1 MSLQIVNVIESNLYE
16 RLGERDGIRIVVDNF
31 YDRLETDELL
41 GPFFADADLER
52 LRRTQTEFLCE
63 VAGGPERY
71 DAEPVREAHLHVPF
85 EPKHIQQAID
95 HLEATLKDHGVPE
108 EDAQAVVGAIA
119 QYESDLLAR
128 SEE

>member
-1 MSLQIVNVIESNLYE
+1 MTESSLYE
-16 RLGERDGIRIVVDNF
+16 RLGERDGIRTVVDDF
-31 YDRLETDELL
+31 YDRLEADELL

-63 VAGGPERY
+63 AAGGPERY
-71 DAEPVREAHLHVPF
+71 DAEPVREAHLHIPF
-85 EPKHIQQAID
+85 EPKHIQRAID
-95 HLEATLKDHGVPE
+95 HLEATLEDHGVPE

-128 SEE
+128 PEE